1 MTVRP
6 AGIEVLA
13 YLPPPLLGHLRVVLA
28 GSSAHV
34 LRVADRWE
42 TFADAIRS
50 TTADV
55 VVADPCADGVRR
67 GVSLAALLESRP
79 TLPLVVYTPVAPP
92 SFQAIAELAR
102 LCAHY
107 AVHQVVLYRY
117 DDEPRRFLELLEQ
130 QPGSSMSAALLERIA
145 PAIDALPATLAR
157 AVDRLIRRPTEFED
171 VADLARVARVTV
183 RTAYRHLAGAGFVS
197 PRALI
202 VAARLLHAYA
212 YARDPR
218 QSLESIATRVGY
230 SAPRMLTKH
239 MREVLGATPRA
250 VRRQMRPADFL
261 AALTQWL
268 IPTPVPDALLA
279 SSWLRYGVPL
289 GDAAPRLAP
298 EPPEYERERVGNEV
312 ADDVTDEVADE
323 APDFEPQRAVGRVR
337 LGRQPIMTWAAVRG
351 TALEREEP

>member
-202 VAARLLHAYA
+202 VAARLLHATPTRA
-212 YARDPR
+212 IRGNPSSRSPPASATAR
-218 QSLESIATRVGY
+218 RVCSRSTCGRY
-230 SAPRMLTKH
+230 SGRHPARCGG
-239 MREVLGATPRA
+239 RCG
-250 VRRQMRPADFL
+250 RR
-261 AALTQWL
+261 T
-268 IPTPVPDALLA
+268 
-279 SSWLRYGVPL
+279 SW
-289 GDAAPRLAP
+289 
-298 EPPEYERERVGNEV
+298 PPSRSG
-312 ADDVTDEVADE
+312 
-323 APDFEPQRAVGRVR
+323 
-337 LGRQPIMTWAAVRG
+337 
-351 TALEREEP
+351 